1 MLHEESPNPPE
12 IGASRRPPRRNPRPL
27 HWGRS
32 ASQPLWNPNVTDVM
46 MFAGMREKPR
56 IILLLEMSQKT
67 HQAWLKIAEDRGM
80 TQVTVASRLI
90 EWYSKQPQTIQ
101 ALIMNQIPPAI
112 REVVI

>member
-1 MLHEESPNPPE
+1 
-12 IGASRRPPRRNPRPL
+12 
-27 HWGRS
+27 
-32 ASQPLWNPNVTDVM
+32 M

-90 EWYSKQPQTIQ
+90 EWYSKQPHSI
-101 ALIMNQIPPAI
+101 
-112 REVVI
+112 